1 MWTALVP
8 LLGKALDAVLPDP
21 AAAAE
26 AKIKMLE
33 LAQKGELAALD
44 ADVRLALAQI
54 DVNKTEAAQPGVFK
68 GGGRPAA
75 LWVCV
80 FALAYNYLLRPL
92 LPWCLTVAG
101 MHDVPPLPDIGGD
114 ELFGLMSGLLGLATI
129 RSVERIKGK
138 A

>member
-1 MWTALVP
+1 MLTALLP

-26 AKIKMLE
+26 AKIKMVE

-44 ADVRLALAQI
+44 ADVRLALGQME
-54 DVNKTEAAQPGVFK
+54 VNKAEAAQPGIFK

-80 FALAYNYLLRPL
+80 ASMGYTFLLRPL

-101 MHDVPPLPDIGGD
+101 VQDVPPLPDVDG
-114 ELFGLMSGLLGLATI
+114 EALFALLTGLLGLSGI
-129 RSVERIKGK
+129 RSMERLRGK